1 MVRRVLVSWPGNP
14 VDSLQRVPVSRSRVL
29 CYATRWPRGSEK
41 NGKELG
47 AGGRLGALGPTWRP
61 GSGNVGS

>member
-1 MVRRVLVSWPGNP
+1 MRRVLVSWPHHP
-14 VDSLQRVPVSRSRVL
+14 VDSLQRAPLSRSRVL
-29 CYATRWPRGSEK
+29 CCATRWPRGLEK

-47 AGGRLGALGPTWRP
+47 AGCWLGALGPTWRP